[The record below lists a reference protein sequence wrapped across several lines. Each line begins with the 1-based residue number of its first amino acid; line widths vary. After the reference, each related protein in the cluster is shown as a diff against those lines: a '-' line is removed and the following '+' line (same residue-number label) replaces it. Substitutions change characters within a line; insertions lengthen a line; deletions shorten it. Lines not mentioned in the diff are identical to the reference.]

1 MYTNSTAR
9 INWNGAFSQ
18 SFGIRNG
25 VKQGGI
31 LSPVLFCIYNDGLL
45 VRLKQSKI
53 GCLIGNTFVGAL
65 AYADDVT
72 LLAPTP
78 SAMRY
83 MFRICEEYS
92 REFCVSFNAAKSA
105 SMYCGKKL
113 ASCPDGL
120 TFYIDG
126 KAVSYTHL
134 TLPTTPYV

>member
-31 LSPVLFCIYNDGLL
+31 LSPGLFCIYNDGLL

-72 LLAPTP
+72 L
-78 SAMRY
+78 
-83 MFRICEEYS
+83 
-92 REFCVSFNAAKSA
+92 
-105 SMYCGKKL
+105 
-113 ASCPDGL
+113 
-120 TFYIDG
+120 
-126 KAVSYTHL
+126 
-134 TLPTTPYV
+134 